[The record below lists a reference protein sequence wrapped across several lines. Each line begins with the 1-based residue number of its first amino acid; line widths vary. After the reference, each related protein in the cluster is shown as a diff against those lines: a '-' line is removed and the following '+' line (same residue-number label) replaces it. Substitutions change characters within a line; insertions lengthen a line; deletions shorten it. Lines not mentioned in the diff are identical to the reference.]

1 MPKEC
6 AGNAVSFNFKRNI
19 IRLIRTECGSK
30 TKDLIIKDEI
40 MENTDFIQ
48 QGEAGTVH
56 ITNPEN
62 TSSNRRVIAAAGGSF
77 LTILGL
83 SRGGVLGAL
92 AAVTGGV
99 WLYKGI
105 SGKWPLSNAINKNT
119 DVDVSSSIIVN
130 ERKEVLYS
138 HWRNLENLP
147 KFMKHLQQV
156 DELTGTRSRWSARI
170 PGGLGNLEWE
180 AEIIQDE
187 QNRIIAWRSLPDSEI
202 QNSGEVRFEDVPGGM
217 GTRVKTRISY
227 LPPAGE
233 IGELAAKLLNSTFSD
248 LIKNDLRW
256 FKGYMETG
264 SYQNPDYDL
273 WAGEKPGSF

>member
-6 AGNAVSFNFKRNI
+6 AGSVVSFKFKRKI
-19 IRLIRTECGSK
+19 IKARIWI
-30 TKDLIIKDEI
+30 KDLKVQLIKQKYI
-40 MENTDFIQ
+40 MEKTEFFQ

-56 ITNPEN
+56 ITNPEK
-62 TSSNRRVIAAAGGSF
+62 TLSNRHIIAAAGGSF
-77 LTILGL
+77 LTVLGL
-83 SRGGVLGAL
+83 SRGGLLGAI

-99 WLYKGI
+99 WMYKGI
-105 SGKWPLSNAINKNT
+105 SGRWPFSNAISKNT
-119 DVDVSSSIIVN
+119 DVDVSTSIIIN
-130 ERKEVLYS
+130 EPKEVLYS
-138 HWRNLENLP
+138 YWRNLENLP
-147 KFMKHLQQV
+147 KFMKHLQDV
-156 DELTGTRSRWSARI
+156 DEVTKTRSRWSARI
-170 PGGLGNLEWE
+170 PGGLGKLEWE

-187 QNRIIAWRSLPDSEI
+187 ENRIIAWRSLPDSEI
-202 QNSGEVRFEDVPGGM
+202 QNSGEVRFEDMPGGM

-233 IGELAAKLLNSTFSD
+233 IGELAAKFLNPAFSK
-248 LIKNDLRW
+248 IVKNDLRW